1 MTTAFFIFLT
11 YARVSD
17 HLVAVAGAG
26 PSADFHGTSGAGS
39 GAASCSHFKS
49 NGCADP
55 GVVARAEVPAV
66 ARVRAGQQRR
76 RWPCQQQLR
85 SVADAGA
92 APAAP
97 GADLRATPMPTAGL
111 HLAPFRHQ
119 RLRRSA
125 DGRTAD
131 WRGTTCVDGRATS
144 YASIWVCIGSNPS
157 YTNIWM

>member
-1 MTTAFFIFLT
+1 MAL
-11 YARVSD
+11 
-17 HLVAVAGAG
+17 L
-26 PSADFHGTSGAGS
+26 
-39 GAASCSHFKS
+39 
-49 NGCADP
+49 
-55 GVVARAEVPAV
+55 VPAV

-85 SVADAGA
+85 SVAGAGA

-97 GADLRATPMPTAGL
+97 GADLRATPMPTAGP

-131 WRGTTCVDGRATS
+131 CRGTTCVDGRATS
-144 YASIWVCIGSNPS
+144 YTSIWVCIGSNPS
-157 YTNIWM
+157 YIWVYIGSNPSYTNSGCIMAVTRRLHQHLNV